1 MIRLFNHHLSL
12 RTLLLAL
19 IEGTLLFLS
28 VVFGLQLD
36 EPGRVIARPYLDGL
50 LFAAVMLVAMLG
62 LGLYPAG
69 AEPFRTT
76 ALRVLVAY
84 AVSLLLIVL
93 LFTVM
98 PALLL
103 GQEVMVWISALALL
117 SILAVR
123 WTVQG
128 ITDLGLPKRR
138 ILVVGNGPE
147 AESVVALLEDRQGR
161 RNIEFAGYFRAQPD
175 ERARLAE
182 SLSPLRGL
190 SRLVRQQQVSEIV
203 VATRERRGGV
213 LPLRELLD
221 ARLSGVQVMDT
232 ETFFERESGILRLDN
247 LRASWMIYGSGFRQ
261 SMLRDAVKRLFDVT
275 VSCALLLL
283 SLPLILGAMLAIYLE
298 SGKPIF
304 YTQERVGRG
313 GHSFRII
320 KLRSM
325 RQDAEADGK
334 ARWATVNDSRITRVG
349 LFLRKSRIDEL
360 PQLWSVLKG
369 DMSFVGPR
377 PERPVF
383 VKQLIAEVP
392 FYDIRHS
399 IKPGVTGWAQVRHPY
414 GSTIADSMKKLE
426 FDLYYVKNHSLF
438 LDLVILL
445 ETVQV
450 VLLGKGAR

>member
-175 ERARLAE
+175 ERVRLAE
-182 SLSPLRGL
+182 SPSPLRGL

-261 SMLRDAVKRLFDVT
+261 SLLRDAVKRLFDVT